1 MGAGRPRHQGRNRG
15 RLSALPDPL
24 GKIRQAARAVRR
36 EFAPNPRR
44 EVFEVATRTVDGRHV
59 VTGQTTVPVAA
70 DSFRARLDELGLP
83 IDLSMSVLPD
93 PTLAPCSEALVRAPL
108 APVYRRPTMNS
119 TQLSQYVLGN
129 RLTLISSRG
138 RFWRIRGED
147 GYVGWVHRGYLM
159 RGEPDWALA
168 WERSEGGDPVVSL
181 GAELH
186 DEADR
191 TFARLPWGARVTQL
205 AGGRILLPDGRS
217 GKLGA
222 GEVVPA
228 DRLADRF
235 PARGESVTR
244 TARRWIGA
252 PYLWGGVT
260 PHGTDCSGLVQ
271 SVFWIHGVALPRDSD
286 MQAGVGAEVDPGQ
299 GFAALRPGDTLY
311 FAERN
316 RVNHVALSLG
326 GPHIIHASA
335 SNGGVDLNDLSGD
348 LDFEAHLRKVFSV
361 ARRLLPD

>member
-1 MGAGRPRHQGRNRG
+1 VGEGRAGGKGRDEG
-15 RLSALPDPL
+15 ELSALPDPI
-24 GKIRQAARAVRR
+24 GRIREAAREVRR
-36 EFAPNPRR
+36 RFVPDSRI
-44 EVFEVATRTVDGRHV
+44 EVFEVRTRTVDGTHS
-59 VTGQTTVPVAA
+59 VTGQTTVPAA
-70 DSFRARLDELGLP
+70 AAALRETLADLGIPVDISLRL
-83 IDLSMSVLPD
+83 LPD
-93 PTLAPCSEALVRAPL
+93 PAVAPRSEALVRAPL

-119 TQLSQYVLGN
+119 TQITQYVLGN
-129 RLTLISSRG
+129 RLTLLSRRG

-147 GYVGWVHRGYLM
+147 GHVGWIHRGYLV
-159 RGEPDWALA
+159 RGERDWALA
-168 WERSEGGDPVVSL
+168 WERAEGGEPVVSL

-191 TFARLPWGARVTQL
+191 TFARLPWGARVTQV
-205 AGGRILLPDGRS
+205 AAGRILLPDGRS
-217 GKLGA
+217 GKLGG
-222 GEVVPA
+222 GEVVAA

-235 PARGESVTR
+235 PARGESITR
-244 TARRWIGA
+244 TARRWMGA

-260 PHGTDCSGLVQ
+260 PNGVDCSGLVQ
-271 SVFWIHGVALPRDSD
+271 SVFWIHGVAVPRDSD
-286 MQAGVGAEVDPGQ
+286 MQARVGAEVEPGS
-299 GFAALRPGDTLY
+299 GFADLRPGDLLF

-348 LDFEAHLRKVFSV
+348 VEFEAHLRDVFSG